1 MPTIDGSRALL
12 AAGTNFSAG
21 DWATIGAE
29 GGLDLLAVAQLNRG
43 IDLGLGVEALAN
55 LEGSIRK
62 FLAVDVNGKAHAAL
76 RVRAQVQIPLDLFD
90 ESGVAVRLQAIAEAA
105 AGVQL
110 AIGLSVGD
118 FLALAAQDE
127 RLKGAPLQLLKVFL
141 DEFAIQGG
149 VMAKAAASAMAYA
162 NVVATGS
169 LIKKGQRKP
178 GFTVAAEAG
187 VGLKAGAGFR
197 VFARFG
203 VDDPRRL
210 IRRSVDVAVNE
221 TLNAITPNLPSES
234 HGLLDECAVVL
245 RIRFRCAFEIGE
257 ALATQ
262 PGSASIVAL
271 RAVQVAMEE
280 LQRHVFESAIRYAS
294 HRLRNAL
301 ASLYFDNATW
311 NTAQPQRQA
320 LVARLQSLPEE
331 PFEANDVNRAYWS
344 GIVADALSL
353 AGALQAQGG
362 KGLIVEPLAI
372 TWCSVQLLMK
382 SVERISVAQARASV
396 IGVPPVGTTAA
407 FDGNLPAAPGELRAH
422 INSSLR
428 RQGNAAVTQN
438 AAVSYLLKV
447 LGHRIELIVPGSA
460 NLLSML
466 TGKGKLEDALSIVL
480 SNIGPFAPRE
490 DGTLDADAS
499 LAVVQQ
505 GLLAYIDGRLRD
517 EVAPLIDQ
525 ATAGQP
531 ELRTY
536 IDEVLLSTLRTMA
549 GTVLGELHG
558 VQAGGSLER
567 ALREMCSA
575 LLMRLFGRS
584 LVVVAD
590 VLQTQ
595 SLAGLQSQFQSWAQH
610 ANDAGGAVQ
619 VLAGLTGLQRDF
631 VNDLVVETLEV
642 CSQTFAP
649 LPAQRRARVRD
660 LLYQMIDTMPPD
672 AGADALE
679 SLKAAGMVGNAEA
692 ALELAQLLGEEI
704 ASNLLRFIQALLAHA
719 AQALL
724 ALLTETIE
732 DIQRSV
738 EAWVEGL
745 KALAQDLVD
754 ALARLRDEIARLEAQ
769 IDDAVDG
776 VFAQLS
782 TLLGGFAGHSG
793 SRSAVRTRI
802 KDAFQSRALDAL
814 SDVPGYGFLP
824 VDVRRGIRS
833 TVRSLVDDVLDA
845 EVFDAVVDVLQQ
857 VSGQTADLLDDV
869 RTIEPGDD
877 LAAAI
882 ADLALDRIEAG
893 VRAAFNGKPYIRLSF
908 DAPII
913 GRINLGRIEI
923 PMGTFVSAVRGV
935 IRDLGRFDDALQSVA
950 SALENLLG
958 LEADHAAAIHERDA
972 SQALKDESD
981 HFLAESASTTV
992 DLQIVSPQSGAQV
1005 SSALTVRLRLSGASE
1020 AVLLNSGLSHRRL
1033 YLWINGAEVDVGSAR
1048 VQAAPTLEVVVPMIP
1063 VVAGSTFTPIHPQ
1076 TATQPATARLQ
1087 RHVREK
1093 RQAADT
1099 GFGRLP
1105 GAVIG
1110 SSSRPPIAPIGPPLM
1125 GSNLNQPAPL
1135 DFEIDV
1141 PADLVHQGIN
1151 TVACA
1156 LVPGPR
1162 QRRIERALSFL
1173 VTPPRTPPRGKP
1185 AMREVRRR
1193 VDLGSD
1199 LRVLLEARGV
1209 KAPQAARRS
1218 MAYRTLEGAQW
1229 SVPRGV
1235 LKKNVQESRKTIVQQ
1250 IERSAHRLR
1259 ELHPGVADDK
1269 LRLIKAQPSEREDMS
1284 PNNSEEAR

>member
-12 AAGTNFSAG
+12 AAGTNFNAG

-29 GGLDLLAVAQLNRG
+29 GGLDLLAAAQLNRG

-62 FLAVDVNGKAHAAL
+62 YLAADLNGQAHAAA
-76 RVRAQVQIPLDLFD
+76 RVRAQVQILLDLFD

-127 RLKGAPLQLLKVFL
+127 RLNGAPLQLLKVFL

-245 RIRFRCAFEIGE
+245 RIGFRCAFEIGE

-262 PGSASIVAL
+262 PGAASILAL

-280 LQRHVFESAIRYAS
+280 LQRYVFESAIRFAS
-294 HRLRNAL
+294 HRLRSAL
-301 ASLYFDNATW
+301 ASLDFDNATW

-331 PFEANDVNRAYWS
+331 PFEANIVNRAYWS

-353 AGALQAQGG
+353 ASALQTQGG

-407 FDGNLPAAPGELRAH
+407 FDGNLPAAPAELRAH

-480 SNIGPFAPRE
+480 SNIGPFAPRA

-499 LAVVQQ
+499 LAVVQE

-517 EVAPLIDQ
+517 EVAPLIEQ

-536 IDEVLLSTLRTMA
+536 VDEVLFSTLRTMA

-595 SLAGLQSQFQSWAQH
+595 SLAGLQSQFQLWAQH

-619 VLAGLTGLQRDF
+619 VLASITGLQRDF

-642 CSQTFAP
+642 CAQTFAP

-679 SLKAAGMVGNAEA
+679 SLKAAGMVGNVEA
-692 ALELAQLLGEEI
+692 ALELTQLLGEEI
-704 ASNLLRFIQALLAHA
+704 ASNLLRFIHSLLRHG

-724 ALLTETIE
+724 TLLSDTIE
-732 DIQRSV
+732 DIQRAV
-738 EAWVEGL
+738 EAWADGL
-745 KALAQDLVD
+745 KELALNLAEALASM
-754 ALARLRDEIARLEAQ
+754 RDEIARLEAQ
-769 IDDAVDG
+769 IDALVDG
-776 VFAQLS
+776 VFAELS
-782 TLLGGFAGHSG
+782 ALLGGFGGHSS
-793 SRSAVRTRI
+793 SRRAIRTRI
-802 KDAFQSRALDAL
+802 KNAFTNRALDAL
-814 SDVPGYGFLP
+814 SDVPGYGHLP
-824 VDVRRGIRS
+824 GDVRRGIRS
-833 TVRSLVDDVLDA
+833 TVRTIANDVLDA
-845 EVFDAVVDVLQQ
+845 DVFEAVVDVLQQ
-857 VSGQTADLLDDV
+857 VSGQTADFLDDV

-893 VRAAFNGKPYIRLSF
+893 VRAAFNGKPYIRVSF
-908 DAPII
+908 DAPIM

-923 PMGTFVSAVRGV
+923 PIGTFVSTVRSV
-935 IRDLGRFDDALQSVA
+935 IRDLGSFDDALQRTA
-950 SALENLLG
+950 AMLENLLN
-958 LEADHAAAIHERDA
+958 LEADHAAAIRERDA

-981 HFLAESASTTV
+981 QLLAESTSTSV
-992 DLQIVSPQSGAQV
+992 DLQIISPQSGAQV
-1005 SSALTVRLRLSGASE
+1005 SSALRVRLRLSGASE
-1020 AVLLNSGLSHRRL
+1020 AVLQNSGLSHRRL
-1033 YLWINGAEVDVGSAR
+1033 YLWINGAEVDVSSAR
-1048 VQAAPTLEVVVPMIP
+1048 VVAAPTLQVSVPMIP
-1063 VVAGSTFTPIHPQ
+1063 LGAGSVFNPINPKTTTP
-1076 TATQPATARLQ
+1076 PATARLQ
-1087 RHVREK
+1087 RLAREK
-1093 RQAADT
+1093 REFIDT
-1099 GFGRLP
+1099 GFSHLP
-1105 GAVIG
+1105 GSVIG
-1110 SSSRPPIAPIGPPLM
+1110 SASRTPITPKGADLM
-1125 GSNLNQPAPL
+1125 GSNVNQPVPL

-1141 PADLVHQGIN
+1141 PANLLHQGIN

-1156 LVPGPR
+1156 LVPGPS
-1162 QRRIERALSFL
+1162 QRRVERAVSFL
-1173 VTPPRTPPRGKP
+1173 VTPPRTSPRGKP
-1185 AMREVRRR
+1185 VMPEVRGP
-1193 VDLGSD
+1193 VALSAD
-1199 LRVLLEARGV
+1199 VNAVLEARGV
-1209 KAPQAARRS
+1209 KTNGAKQPR
-1218 MAYRTLEGAQW
+1218 MGFRTLECAQF
-1229 SVPRGV
+1229 SLSRGTI
-1235 LKKNVQESRKTIVQQ
+1235 KKNVDGSRSSIAQQ
-1250 IERSAHRLR
+1250 IKSSTKRLH
-1259 ELHPGVADDK
+1259 ELRQAVADGK
-1269 LRLIKAQPSEREDMS
+1269 LRPPKAKLSEREDMR
-1284 PNNSEEAR
+1284 PNRSEEAL

>member
-1 MPTIDGSRALL
+1 MTTVDGSRALL
-12 AAGTNFSAG
+12 SAGANFSAG
-21 DWATIGAE
+21 DWASFGAE
-29 GGLDLLAVAQLNRG
+29 AGLDLLAVAQLNRG

-55 LEGSIRK
+55 LEGPIRK
-62 FLAVDVNGKAHAAL
+62 YLAADLNGQAHAAA

-90 ESGVAVRLQAIAEAA
+90 ESGFAVRLQAIAEAA

-127 RLKGAPLQLLKVFL
+127 RIKGAPLQLLNVFL
-141 DEFAIQGG
+141 DEFSFQGG

-221 TLNAITPNLPSES
+221 TLKAIASNLPIES
-234 HGLLDECAVVL
+234 LGLLDECAVVL
-245 RIRFRCAFEIGE
+245 RIGFRCAFEIGE

-262 PGSASIVAL
+262 PGSASILAL

-280 LQRHVFESAIRYAS
+280 LQRHVFESAIRFAS
-294 HRLRNAL
+294 HQLRSAL
-301 ASLYFDNATW
+301 ASLDFDNAAW

-320 LVARLQSLPEE
+320 LAARLQALPEE
-331 PFEANDVNRAYWS
+331 PFDSNNANRAYWS
-344 GIVADALSL
+344 GVVADALNL
-353 AGALQAQGG
+353 AGALQTQGG
-362 KGLIVEPLAI
+362 AALIVEPLAI

-396 IGVPPVGTTAA
+396 IGAPAVGSTVA
-407 FDGNLPAAPGELRAH
+407 FSGDLPAAPAALRAH
-422 INSSLR
+422 INSILER
-428 RQGNAAVTQN
+428 GGNSVVTQQV
-438 AAVSYLLKV
+438 AVSYLLKV
-447 LGHRIELIVPGSA
+447 LSHRIELVIPGSA
-460 NLLSML
+460 GLLTTL
-466 TGKGKLEDALSIVL
+466 TGKGKLDDALSVVL
-480 SNIGPFAPRE
+480 SNIGAFVPTA
-490 DGTLDADAS
+490 DGTLSADTS

-505 GLLAYIDGRLRD
+505 GLRTYIDGRLQ
-517 EVAPLIDQ
+517 EELAPLIEQ

-536 IDEVLLSTLRTMA
+536 MNEVLLATLRTMV
-549 GTVLGELHG
+549 GTVLGELRA
-558 VQAGGSLER
+558 VQAGGTLER

-584 LVVVAD
+584 LVVVTD
-590 VLQTQ
+590 VLLTH
-595 SLAGLQSQFQSWAQH
+595 SLAGLQGQFQSWARH
-610 ANDAGGAVQ
+610 ANDAGGAVP
-619 VLAGLTGLQRDF
+619 VLTGLTGLQRDF

-649 LPAQRRARVRD
+649 LPPQRRARVRD

-672 AGADALE
+672 AGAGALE

-704 ASNLLRFIQALLAHA
+704 ASNFLRFIQALLAHA

-724 ALLTETIE
+724 VLLTEIIK
-732 DIQRSV
+732 DIQRAV
-738 EAWVEGL
+738 EAWVDGL

-754 ALARLRDEIARLEAQ
+754 ELVRLRDEIARLEAQ

-802 KDAFQSRALDAL
+802 KEAFKTRALDAL
-814 SDVPGYGFLP
+814 SDVPGYGHLP
-824 VDVRRGIRS
+824 ADVRRGIRS
-833 TVRSLVDDVLDA
+833 TVRSIVDDVLDA
-845 EVFDAVVDVLQQ
+845 DVFESVVDALQQ
-857 VSGQTADLLDDV
+857 VSGQTAELLDDL

-882 ADLALDRIEAG
+882 VDLALDRIEAG
-893 VRAAFNGKPYIRLSF
+893 VRAAFNGTPYIRLSF

-923 PMGTFVSAVRGV
+923 PMDAFASAIRGV
-935 IRDLGRFDDALQSVA
+935 IRDLGRFDDALQSA
-950 SALENLLG
+950 TSSLENLLT
-958 LEADHAAAIHERDA
+958 LEADHAAATYERDT

-981 HFLAESASTTV
+981 QLLAESASASI

-1005 SSALTVRLRLSGASE
+1005 SSALTVRLRLSSASK
-1020 AVLLNSGLSHRRL
+1020 AVLQDYGLSHRRL

-1048 VQAAPTLEVVVPMIP
+1048 LLTAPTVK
-1063 VVAGSTFTPIHPQ
+1063 VAGPMMPMGANSAFTPIHPK
-1076 TATQPATARLQ
+1076 TATPPATARLQ
-1087 RHVREK
+1087 RLARDK
-1093 RQAADT
+1093 RQSIDAEFT
-1099 GFGRLP
+1099 NLP

-1110 SSSRPPIAPIGPPLM
+1110 SGSRPSITPIGQALI

-1135 DFEIDV
+1135 DLEIDV
-1141 PADLVHQGIN
+1141 PANLLHQGIN
-1151 TVACA
+1151 TIACV

-1162 QRRIERALSFL
+1162 QRRIERAVSFL
-1173 VTPPRTPPRGKP
+1173 VTPPRTSPRGKP
-1185 AMREVRRR
+1185 VMPELRSPVVLNADLREV
-1193 VDLGSD
+1193 LAS
-1199 LRVLLEARGV
+1199 RGV
-1209 KAPQAARRS
+1209 KTPEATQRR
-1218 MAYRTLEGAQW
+1218 MAFRALERAHW
-1229 SVPRGV
+1229 SLPRGT
-1235 LKKNVQESRKTIVQQ
+1235 LKKSVDESRSSIAQQ
-1250 IERSAHRLR
+1250 IEGSANRLR
-1259 ELHPGVADDK
+1259 ELRQGIADGK
-1269 LRLIKAQPSEREDMS
+1269 LRPTKAKLNEREDMP
-1284 PNNSEEAR
+1284 PNSSEEAR